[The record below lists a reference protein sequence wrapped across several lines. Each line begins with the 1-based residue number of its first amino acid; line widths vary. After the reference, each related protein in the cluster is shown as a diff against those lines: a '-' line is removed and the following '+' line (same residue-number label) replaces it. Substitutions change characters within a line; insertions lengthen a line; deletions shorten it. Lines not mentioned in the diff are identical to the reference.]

1 MEDKDYIVLNGDIQQ
16 LVSTAQAWHY
26 SIIPKNIIN
35 GTVCLLID
43 ENKNPEDVKEE
54 LEILLGKNA
63 ESNDELMKL
72 YRGKENTLFHTIAP
86 GSPFCVIDNLNPT
99 QKEIQESA
107 IICAAKS
114 QDWRDNKNDVKVNLF
129 KGKDIKK
136 TILMKTGSWKIKSKP
151 EILKIKKIDI
161 ENWEKKNVK
170 LKTSF

>member
-1 MEDKDYIVLNGDIQQ
+1 MKKFREFTTSSGKLVL
-16 LVSTAQAWHY
+16 A
-26 SIIPKNIIN
+26 
-35 GTVCLLID
+35 
-43 ENKNPEDVKEE
+43 
-54 LEILLGKNA
+54 GKNA
-63 ESNDELMKL
+63 ENNEELIKQA
-72 YRGKENTLFHTIAP
+72 EPEEFVFHTEKP
-86 GSPFCVIDNLNPT
+86 GSSLVNIKDKNPSSDNI
-99 QKEIQESA
+99 KESA
-107 IICAAKS
+107 IFCAAKS

>member
-1 MEDKDYIVLNGDIQQ
+1 MTKFREYILKSGN
-16 LVSTAQAWHY
+16 
-26 SIIPKNIIN
+26 
-35 GTVCLLID
+35 
-43 ENKNPEDVKEE
+43 
-54 LEILLGKNA
+54 EILLGKNA

-72 YRGKENTLFHTIAP
+72 YRGKENTIFHTIAP

-136 TILMKTGSWKIKSKP
+136 TILMKIGSWKIKSKP
-151 EILKIKKIDI
+151 EILKVKKIDI

>member
-1 MEDKDYIVLNGDIQQ
+1 MTKFREYILKSGN
-16 LVSTAQAWHY
+16 
-26 SIIPKNIIN
+26 
-35 GTVCLLID
+35 
-43 ENKNPEDVKEE
+43 
-54 LEILLGKNA
+54 EILLGKNA

-72 YRGKENTLFHTIAP
+72 YRGKENTIFHTIAP

-151 EILKIKKIDI
+151 EILKKLNSRPHSVI
-161 ENWEKKNVK
+161 EKNNLSSVK
-170 LKTSF
+170 SLGKNFTARIIGFTIILRKWRKARE

>member
-1 MEDKDYIVLNGDIQQ
+1 MTKFREYILKSGN
-16 LVSTAQAWHY
+16 
-26 SIIPKNIIN
+26 
-35 GTVCLLID
+35 
-43 ENKNPEDVKEE
+43 
-54 LEILLGKNA
+54 EILLGKNA

-129 KGKDIKK
+129 KGKDISKRKGMKIGTFEVKNKK
-136 TILMKTGSWKIKSKP
+136 DIL
-151 EILKIKKIDI
+151 IKKYEI
-161 ENWEKKNVK
+161 EKFLKNVN
-170 LKTSF
+170 